1 MIIFLSIA
9 SMPCDPVTP
18 NQYPIVELNPKN
30 RTHHF
35 VLYFRDYIPGKFNQ
49 AGHVKGEEADKA
61 DITTI

>member
-1 MIIFLSIA
+1 
-9 SMPCDPVTP
+9 MPCDPVTP
-18 NQYPIVELNPKN
+18 NQYPIVMVNPKN
-30 RTHHF
+30 KTHHF